1 VVEGNKR
8 LQRSVLVLF
17 SRPFVR
23 VRSVF
28 VCVCVCKTCPFL
40 FPLVLAVRACV
51 CLALPSE

>member
-28 VCVCVCKTCPFL
+28 VCVCVCAFSLPTCSCG
-40 FPLVLAVRACV
+40 ACV
-51 CLALPSE
+51 CLSGTTE